1 MILRK
6 GADDSSP
13 CGLKV
18 WVRGGVVLGSIGWCR
33 DPGGVEG
40 TASGSSRGGAR
51 PCPPLL
57 PRHRAHLAS
66 AEPTPTA
73 LQSEQQTEK
82 NSSGFITSLGLWWP
96 SNQSFTQSCQTSILG
111 PCHPIYYISLGFPLM
126 PWSQQCLDWK
136 TKATVKCQKTLTTR
150 LNLVECV
157 SVFRDLEAQVRFLV
171 CAPEILVRVEWFFC
185 QRTQSNLRFLKK
197 KTQNNLPKDF
207 FFMLEMVK
215 VKG

>member
-73 LQSEQQTEK
+73 LQSELQPEK
-82 NSSGFITSLGLWWP
+82 KSSGFITSLGLQRPGALKSEFHTLLPNINTWALP
-96 SNQSFTQSCQTSILG
+96 SYLLHLFGLS
-111 PCHPIYYISLGFPLM
+111 PHAMKP
-126 PWSQQCLDWK
+126 
-136 TKATVKCQKTLTTR
+136 TVPRLENESNCEVPKKTLTTK

-171 CAPEILVRVEWFFC
+171 CAPEILVRVE
-185 QRTQSNLRFLKK
+185 
-197 KTQNNLPKDF
+197 
-207 FFMLEMVK
+207 
-215 VKG
+215 

>member
-66 AEPTPTA
+66 AEPTPTT
-73 LQSEQQTEK
+73 LQVNSQQPENMLTIHQK
-82 NSSGFITSLGLWWP
+82 SLFTNITNCPVRSITIQSSSNIKAPTSYLSHLWGFL
-96 SNQSFTQSCQTSILG
+96 
-111 PCHPIYYISLGFPLM
+111 LM
-126 PWSQQCLDWK
+126 PRSHGSQ
-136 TKATVKCQKTLTTR
+136 V
-150 LNLVECV
+150 
-157 SVFRDLEAQVRFLV
+157 
-171 CAPEILVRVEWFFC
+171 
-185 QRTQSNLRFLKK
+185 
-197 KTQNNLPKDF
+197 QNNQAILMFYSSPPNAEHMKDLLPNLSGEVLF
-207 FFMLEMVK
+207 K
-215 VKG
+215 VQVATLPNLLHLKSK